1 MYRTI
6 LSLNMPR
13 GRPPKIK
20 KEEVQEDDEPKYVKI
35 STKNTKL
42 PKGSKKSL
50 LNRELDEEEQQ
61 EDADNNAETTNLA
74 EAPRQKR
81 KYTKR
86 KKVEQ
91 NVAEDDTVIKPE
103 AKKRGRKRGR
113 KKKDQELTFKSE
125 EVLDYMIRNYPH
137 MGIERIREKVNDG
150 LKVMKELGDNPYLL
164 YKFPHDGNTYYYDD
178 KNAIL
183 NTDGKIVGYFIKQ
196 ENGTNKMFS
205 IQQKNKDTRTFAEV
219 IESIEKKKR

>member
-1 MYRTI
+1 
-6 LSLNMPR
+6 MPR
-13 GRPPKIK
+13 GRPPKNK
-20 KEEVQEDDEPKYVKI
+20 KVVDQDKDDSKYIKI

-42 PKGSKKSL
+42 PKGSGKSI
-50 LNRELDEEEQQ
+50 LNLELDEDELNY
-61 EDADNNAETTNLA
+61 DLNNVIT

-91 NVAEDDTVIKPE
+91 NIADDDTVIKPE

-137 MGIERIREKVNDG
+137 MGIERIRDKVIDG
-150 LKVMKELGDNPYLL
+150 LKIMKELGDNPYLL
-164 YKFPHDGNTYYYDD
+164 YKFSHDDNTYYYDD

-196 ENGTNKMFS
+196 EDGSNKMFS
-205 IQQKNKDTRTFAEV
+205 ITQKNKDIRTFDQV
-219 IESIEKKKR
+219 IDSIEKKRSLDIGQ